1 MKKLL
6 LAATI
11 LALPTI
17 TNAQMTHQRD
27 YNNVNSDVLNDADS
41 EMDVINLSISG
52 TKYLIRDMQNSQIK
66 IYNLDHSIWK
76 TINLPSVT
84 NYAPNY
90 SAFASEELFNPDSK
104 LELAVYYYST
114 QPNVFLKKLLIIDE
128 NGNTLN
134 TIDSAGAMKVYNTG
148 NNKYVAVLPTG
159 NMKYSVYALPGTIPN
174 GIGNGLGLAKNID
187 LSKPYPNPST
197 GGTVRIDYNIPEGI
211 NNAHLDIYTSSGIRL
226 KSYNIDNTFSNLVI
240 NTSDLPPGTYFYNVV
255 IEGDVSETQKIV
267 VLK

>member
-6 LAATI
+6 LAASI
-11 LALPTI
+11 LALPI
-17 TNAQMTHQRD
+17 VTNAQMTLERE

-52 TKYLIRDMQNSQIK
+52 KKYLVRNMQNSQIK

-159 NMKYSVYALPGTIPN
+159 NMKYSVYSLPGTIPN

-187 LSKPYPNPST
+187 ISQPYPNPSYN
-197 GGTVRIDYNIPEGI
+197 GTINIDYTLPKEV
-211 NNAHLDIYTSSGIRL
+211 NNAYIELYTSSGTRL
-226 KSYNIDNTFSNLVI
+226 RTYKVDNSFKNLII
-240 NTSDLPPGTYFYNVV
+240 NTSDLPSGTYFYNVV
-255 IEGDVSETQKIV
+255 VEGNISETQKIV